1 LLRSIPLLGMTKAE
15 PLNVIP
21 GMVPSAL
28 QWPLGCRFA
37 ARCSYAS
44 DHCHRE
50 PPEMFATGSG
60 YAACWLRSD
69 TVERSQPGATADA

>member
-1 LLRSIPLLGMTKAE
+1 MTKAE

-28 QWPLGCRFA
+28 QWPVGCRFA

-50 PPEMFATGSG
+50 PPELFAAGSG
-60 YAACWLRSD
+60 YAACWLRSNAA
-69 TVERSQPGATADA
+69 ERSPQGATADA